1 MYKRQAHNGSGIDND
16 IIVSWSTNSGVWD
29 QLRRYGSSGV
39 EEAHDCTTDNNNRVI
54 VVGEFS
60 SSSLVL
66 DQTTITH
73 GGGTGSDS
81 LVMRIATTGVEWVRK
96 PIATANDRA
105 WSVDIDPGGNIF
117 VAGELFYNN
126 SGSHE
131 ITWGSI
137 RMTTGLNHHSIY
149 VVKFS
154 NVGAIGWAIKSTS
167 NSNNYYYMSGYKQW
181 GPSIIVP
188 EQPTSSGNLAL
199 SFHNTGDS
207 YVRFYGSSSS
217 DNIYSGCSL
226 SLIHI

>member
-1 MYKRQAHNGSGIDND
+1 MGSSGFDNITGVAETSTGNIAYCGWTNSSSLIVNGTAHNGSGIDND

-29 QLRRYGSSGV
+29 QLRRYGNSGV

-105 WSVDIDPGGNIF
+105 CSVDIDPCGNIF
-117 VAGELFYNN
+117 V
-126 SGSHE
+126 SG
-131 ITWGSI
+131 
-137 RMTTGLNHHSIY
+137 
-149 VVKFS
+149 
-154 NVGAIGWAIKSTS
+154 
-167 NSNNYYYMSGYKQW
+167 
-181 GPSIIVP
+181 
-188 EQPTSSGNLAL
+188 
-199 SFHNTGDS
+199 
-207 YVRFYGSSSS
+207 
-217 DNIYSGCSL
+217 
-226 SLIHI
+226 